1 MIKSDTIIALA
12 TPPGIG
18 AISVIRISGKDAFK
32 ISDKLFF
39 KKNKKKILS
48 FESHTVHLGVIRC
61 DEKEIDEVLLTIFKT
76 PHSYT
81 GENVVEISCHGSTY
95 IQQEIINV
103 FIKQGVRLANPG
115 EFTLRAFLNGKMDL
129 SQAEAVADLINS
141 ENEGSHRLAIKQMK
155 KGFSS
160 ELVKL
165 RSELID
171 FVSLIELELDFSEED
186 IEFADKKEFKS
197 LIINIKS
204 KLELLIESFN
214 SGNVL
219 KNGVAVAIVGKPN
232 AGKSSLLNTLA
243 SDDKAIVSDIPGT
256 TRDSIENSVNIK
268 GIKFRFIDTAGLR
281 ETTDKIE
288 TKGIEKTKDQI
299 QKANIL
305 IYLFDVN
312 DITEDEFTE
321 SLNQFKRNDLKILL
335 VRNKIDLKNNDEKL
349 LKKLK
354 KLGLIEI
361 SAIDKISVNKLK
373 NVLTDSINLRETNVN
388 TIISNSRHL
397 SALNEALESIN
408 SVTLGIDNNLSGD
421 LLSTDIKKCI
431 ESIGEITG
439 EVTNDDIL
447 GNIFSNFCIGK

>member
-32 ISDKLFF
+32 ISNKLFF
-39 KKNKKKILS
+39 KKNNKKLLR
-48 FESHTVHLGVIRC
+48 FNSHTVHLGVIKFDNR
-61 DEKEIDEVLLTIFKT
+61 EIDEVLLTVFKT

-95 IQQEIINV
+95 IQQEIISV

-129 SQAEAVADLINS
+129 TQAEAVADLINS
-141 ENEGSHRLAIKQMK
+141 ENEGSHKLAIKQMK

-160 ELVKL
+160 DLVKL

-186 IEFADKKEFKS
+186 VEFADRKEFKS
-197 LIINIKS
+197 LIIKIKNQ
-204 KLELLIESFN
+204 LELLIDSFS

-243 SDDKAIVSDIPGT
+243 RDDKAIVSDIPGT
-256 TRDSIENSVNIK
+256 TRDSIENSINIK

-281 ETTDKIE
+281 ETDDKIE

-299 QKANIL
+299 QKANVL
-305 IYLFDVN
+305 IYLFDIN
-312 DITEDEFTE
+312 DITELEITE
-321 SLNQFKRNDLKILL
+321 SLDQFKRNDLKILL
-335 VRNKIDLKNNDEKL
+335 VRNKIDIKNNNEKV

-354 KLGLIEI
+354 KLDLIEI
-361 SAIDKISVNKLK
+361 SAIDKNSVDKLK
-373 NVLTDSINLRETNVN
+373 EVLTESINLRETNVN

-397 SALNEALESIN
+397 SALNKALESIK
-408 SVTLGIDNNLSGD
+408 SVISGIENNLSGD

-439 EVTNDDIL
+439 EVTNDDVL
-447 GNIFSNFCIGK
+447 GNIFANFCIGK

>member
-32 ISDKLFF
+32 ISNKLFF
-39 KKNKKKILS
+39 KKNKKKLLS
-48 FESHTVHLGVIRC
+48 FESHTVHLGVISC
-61 DEKEIDEVLLTIFKT
+61 DEKEIDEVLLTVFKT

-281 ETTDKIE
+281 ETADKIE

-312 DITEDEFTE
+312 DITELEFTE

-373 NVLTDSINLRETNVN
+373 NVLTESINLRETNVN

-408 SVTLGIDNNLSGD
+408 SVKLGIDNNLSGD

>member
-48 FESHTVHLGVIRC
+48 FESHTVHLGIIRC
-61 DEKEIDEVLLTIFKT
+61 DGKEIDEVLLTIFKT

-312 DITEDEFTE
+312 DITELEFTE

-373 NVLTDSINLRETNVN
+373 NVLTESINLRETNVN

-397 SALNEALESIN
+397 SALNKALESIN

>member
-1 MIKSDTIIALA
+1 MIKTDTIIALA

-61 DEKEIDEVLLTIFKT
+61 DEKEIDEVLLTVFKT

-256 TRDSIENSVNIK
+256 TRDSIENTVNIK

-281 ETTDKIE
+281 ETADKIE

-299 QKANIL
+299 QRANIL

-312 DITEDEFTE
+312 DITEVEFTE

-373 NVLTDSINLRETNVN
+373 NVLTESINLRETNVN

-397 SALNEALESIN
+397 SALNKALESIN

>member
-48 FESHTVHLGVIRC
+48 FESHTVHLGIIRC

-243 SDDKAIVSDIPGT
+243 SDDKAIVSEIPGT

-281 ETTDKIE
+281 ETADKIE
-288 TKGIEKTKDQI
+288 AKGIEKTKDQI

-373 NVLTDSINLRETNVN
+373 NVLTESINLRETNVN

-397 SALNEALESIN
+397 SALNKALESIN

>member
-61 DEKEIDEVLLTIFKT
+61 DEKEIDEVLLTVFKT

-281 ETTDKIE
+281 ETADKIE

-373 NVLTDSINLRETNVN
+373 NVLTESINLRETNVN

-397 SALNEALESIN
+397 SALNKALESIN

>member
-61 DEKEIDEVLLTIFKT
+61 DEKEIDEVLLTVFKT

-129 SQAEAVADLINS
+129 SQAEAVADLIKS

-186 IEFADKKEFKS
+186 IEFADKKGFKS

-281 ETTDKIE
+281 ETADKIE

-373 NVLTDSINLRETNVN
+373 NVLTESINLRETNVN

>member
-61 DEKEIDEVLLTIFKT
+61 DEKEIDEVLLTVFKT

-204 KLELLIESFN
+204 KLELL
-214 SGNVL
+214 
-219 KNGVAVAIVGKPN
+219 
-232 AGKSSLLNTLA
+232 
-243 SDDKAIVSDIPGT
+243 D
-256 TRDSIENSVNIK
+256 R
-268 GIKFRFIDTAGLR
+268 
-281 ETTDKIE
+281 
-288 TKGIEKTKDQI
+288 
-299 QKANIL
+299 
-305 IYLFDVN
+305 
-312 DITEDEFTE
+312 
-321 SLNQFKRNDLKILL
+321 
-335 VRNKIDLKNNDEKL
+335 
-349 LKKLK
+349 
-354 KLGLIEI
+354 
-361 SAIDKISVNKLK
+361 
-373 NVLTDSINLRETNVN
+373 
-388 TIISNSRHL
+388 II
-397 SALNEALESIN
+397 
-408 SVTLGIDNNLSGD
+408 
-421 LLSTDIKKCI
+421 
-431 ESIGEITG
+431 
-439 EVTNDDIL
+439 
-447 GNIFSNFCIGK
+447 

>member
-1 MIKSDTIIALA
+1 MIKTDTIIALA

-61 DEKEIDEVLLTIFKT
+61 DEKEIDEVLLTVFKT

-281 ETTDKIE
+281 ETADKIE

-299 QKANIL
+299 QRANIL

-312 DITEDEFTE
+312 DITELEFTE

-373 NVLTDSINLRETNVN
+373 NVLTESINLRETNVN

-397 SALNEALESIN
+397 SALNKALESIN

>member
-1 MIKSDTIIALA
+1 
-12 TPPGIG
+12 
-18 AISVIRISGKDAFK
+18 
-32 ISDKLFF
+32 
-39 KKNKKKILS
+39 
-48 FESHTVHLGVIRC
+48 
-61 DEKEIDEVLLTIFKT
+61 
-76 PHSYT
+76 
-81 GENVVEISCHGSTY
+81 
-95 IQQEIINV
+95 
-103 FIKQGVRLANPG
+103 
-115 EFTLRAFLNGKMDL
+115 MDL

-171 FVSLIELELDFSEED
+171 FVSLIELELDFEED

-256 TRDSIENSVNIK
+256 TRDIIENSVNIK

-312 DITEDEFTE
+312 DITED
-321 SLNQFKRNDLKILL
+321 RIY
-335 VRNKIDLKNNDEKL
+335 
-349 LKKLK
+349 
-354 KLGLIEI
+354 
-361 SAIDKISVNKLK
+361 
-373 NVLTDSINLRETNVN
+373 
-388 TIISNSRHL
+388 
-397 SALNEALESIN
+397 
-408 SVTLGIDNNLSGD
+408 
-421 LLSTDIKKCI
+421 
-431 ESIGEITG
+431 
-439 EVTNDDIL
+439 
-447 GNIFSNFCIGK
+447 

>member
-1 MIKSDTIIALA
+1 MIKTDTIIALA

-61 DEKEIDEVLLTIFKT
+61 DEKEIDEVLLTVFKT

-256 TRDSIENSVNIK
+256 TRDSIENTVNIK

-281 ETTDKIE
+281 ETADKIE

-299 QKANIL
+299 QRANIL

-312 DITEDEFTE
+312 DITEVEFTE

-373 NVLTDSINLRETNVN
+373 NVLTESINLRETNVN